1 MAIQY
6 LQSGF
11 SVNFVK
17 TPQYEN
23 LTCQNI
29 VPALGIILNKLLNT
43 KKDNTLTSV
52 SICIKRFEKLAKA
65 MYVLLKLK
73 LLLTLTNHVKIILGF
88 ISIMNVMYVD
98 RTIEYMY
105 ICYHDHLS
113 EHVDVQNVAWKGM
126 FFARKMNTIFESFM
140 TERNC
145 SICKTDFR
153 SYFLKNAKNGIFFIH
168 NKTHCPMQNLTART
182 TWFQSLSGSRG
193 QTEVTFRRK
202 ITTSG
207 SKVKASK
214 VKFSTV
220 YDQKMDFSAQKTS
233 FFNKIR
239 WSHRNTYNRDTYYRG
254 KISFEG
260 DSRKEIKES
269 VYENY
274 NMSNI
279 YHDHGYM
286 YTMTDG

>member
-11 SVNFVK
+11 YVILVK
-17 TPQYEN
+17 TSQYEN

-29 VPALGIILNKLLNT
+29 ALVFGIILNKLLNT
-43 KKDNTLTSV
+43 KTDRLLN
-52 SICIKRFEKLAKA
+52 SISTCMKRSEKLANA

-73 LLLTLTNHVKIILGF
+73 LLLTLSIHVIIILGF

-105 ICYHDHLS
+105 IRYHDHLS
-113 EHVDVQNVAWKGM
+113 EHVDVQNVAWKRM
-126 FFARKMNTIFESFM
+126 FFSEKANAIFKLLM
-140 TERNC
+140 TESNYSLYI
-145 SICKTDFR
+145 SIFIGH
-153 SYFLKNAKNGIFFIH
+153 FLKNVKNGYFFTH
-168 NKTHCPMQNLTART
+168 NKTCCPMQNLTALT
-182 TWFQSLSGSRG
+182 TWFQVSGSRG
-193 QTEVTFRRK
+193 QTEMTFRRK

-207 SKVKASK
+207 SKVKASNA
-214 VKFSTV
+214 KFFTV
-220 YDQKMDFSAQKTS
+220 CNQKMDFSAQKTS

-239 WSHRNTYNRDTYYRG
+239 RSHRNTYIRDTYYRG

-260 DSRKEIKES
+260 DSRKEIKQR

-274 NMSNI
+274 NMTNI
-279 YHDHGYM
+279 HHDHGYM